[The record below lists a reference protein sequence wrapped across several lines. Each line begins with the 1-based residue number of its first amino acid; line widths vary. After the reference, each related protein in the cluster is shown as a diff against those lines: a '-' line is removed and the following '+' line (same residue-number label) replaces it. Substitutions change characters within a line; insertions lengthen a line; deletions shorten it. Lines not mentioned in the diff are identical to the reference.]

1 MSGPPTFF
9 DRLLW
14 RVNFLPRDSALRFQP
29 QIAAVIF
36 GFHLLALLACIPWLF
51 DWSAVALVPIGMYL
65 FGTLGINIGFH
76 RLLTHR
82 GFECPRWLECA
93 LTVLGVCC
101 REGTP
106 LSWVAI
112 HRMHHQHSD
121 DPPDPHTPKASFFWS
136 HVGWFLVYDPAVWS
150 INTYDRYV
158 RDLLRDR
165 FIKKMEKPRTQ
176 KRVQLAQLAVFLTL
190 GAIVGA
196 VVHETWLGAL
206 QMSLSWLVWGV
217 FVRTVVVWHVT
228 WSVNSLTHMWGYRN
242 YNTHD
247 DSRNNIFVGLVSNGE
262 GWHNN
267 HHAQPRAA
275 AHGHKWWEFD
285 LSFVTIWVLEKLGLA
300 WDVVRP
306 KPRADATSGAESGA
320 ESGSATPAVPA
331 AAAPAEVAV
340 VAAPPVPAGPGSVA

>member
-1 MSGPPTFF
+1 MVGSPSCL

-14 RVNFLPRDSALRFQP
+14 RVRFLPRDSALRFQP
-29 QIAAVIF
+29 RIAAVIL

-51 DWSAVALVPIGMYL
+51 DWSAVALVPLGMYL
-65 FGTLGINIGFH
+65 FGTVGINIGFH

-82 GFECPRWLECA
+82 GFACPRWLECA

-101 REGTP
+101 RQGTP

-121 DPPDPHTPKASFFWS
+121 ETSFFWS

-165 FIKKMEKPRTQ
+165 FMKKMEKPRTL
-176 KRVQLAQLAVFLTL
+176 RIVQAAQIAAFLVL
-190 GAIVGA
+190 GA
-196 VVHETWLGAL
+196 VVGAAVHQTWLGAL

-228 WSVNSLTHMWGYRN
+228 WSINSLTHMWGYRN
-242 YNTHD
+242 FNTHD
-247 DSRNNIFVGLVSNGE
+247 DSRNNLLVGLVSNGE

-267 HHAQPRAA
+267 HHASPRACSQ
-275 AHGHKWWEFD
+275 GHRWWEID
-285 LSFVTIWVLEKLGLA
+285 LTSTFVRALQLVGLA
-300 WDVVRP
+300 WDVAPVKVP
-306 KPRADATSGAESGA
+306 KHIAESG
-320 ESGSATPAVPA
+320 E
-331 AAAPAEVAV
+331 
-340 VAAPPVPAGPGSVA
+340 PPK